1 MNPQDRNVQKQQLQN
16 LDNQETIEFQSSMPE
31 VDNQDVEF
39 IPDQQL
45 EEQIEEQE

>member
-1 MNPQDRNVQKQQLQN
+1 MNPQDRKAQQKDLQ
-16 LDNQETIEFQSSMPE
+16 NQETVEFQSSMPD